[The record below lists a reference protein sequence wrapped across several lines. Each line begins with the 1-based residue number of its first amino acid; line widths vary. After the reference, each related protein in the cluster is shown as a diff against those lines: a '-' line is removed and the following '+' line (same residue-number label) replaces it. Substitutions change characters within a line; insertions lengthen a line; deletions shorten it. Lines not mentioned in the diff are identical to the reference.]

1 MHMLD
6 FFVNR
11 TEMIANTK
19 KNINVTEENSKYQN
33 LTYSMGKNNASPQTK
48 IFRKCF

>member
-1 MHMLD
+1 MRMLD

-11 TEMIANTK
+11 TEMIVNAK

-33 LTYSMGKNNASPQTK
+33 LTYST
-48 IFRKCF
+48 RKK